1 MKTMSY
7 ASIGSVVM
15 CLLVSTS
22 AAWAAPLQPACVLL
36 AGVVGQSDAAG
47 ASKRAECL
55 DLVSRARQ
63 ALEDGDLQTCE
74 SLLERAEALNVKFSP
89 FYLGDTPKR
98 VRRDLERQRGDRG
111 GESAAAAAG
120 EPGRSRGGDPF
131 ARRQA
136 RSEPDTP
143 GGRQPF
149 PAQAPFGKQQRQ
161 STPTD
166 EAASGTTGG
175 RSASRA
181 VRDAGELL
189 LAARRALALGDAK
202 QAAALTAQAEQLGAN
217 YGPQDDTPA
226 RVQELINRHAEL
238 HAVPERERKQSAY
251 RRRYAQYLLEQAQ
264 GLLAWQE
271 LDEAERLAR
280 DADALGVA
288 FGPYDVQPATI
299 LTEVARRREGAAVP
313 LEPLP
318 PLEETDVW
326 PASAEQPIPAAG
338 EGRGKGYDAEQA
350 LYDRNR
356 DRTRN
361 VPARADQAGE
371 ATDAMRLVLDAQD
384 ALRAGDREAA
394 YELLRQASRRRSELD
409 PATWQRVQDQL
420 TALSQQLGGRRGQDS
435 LLDEA
440 SVRQQELARKA
451 SAELARRESEARSI
465 SEFDPERALEIL
477 QEARAAVERAGLDS
491 ASRDVLLRRV
501 DRSIAE
507 LRQYIETNR
516 PRLELAARNR
526 SVEQELERERKH
538 RVEVQEKLAQMVEE
552 FNKLMEEQRWAE
564 AEAIAKRAADLMPQ
578 EPVVVQMREQAK
590 VVRRL
595 RQELAIRAEKE
606 EGFVSALA
614 SVDQSATPFDDRV
627 PVVYPNARAWEDLSR
642 SRRQSRARLEGRRSE
657 AELEIERK
665 LKTPVSLQFQDTPLS
680 TVIEQLGKLAQIN
693 VYLDSRGLAEEGVT
707 PDTPVTINLSQ
718 EISLKS
724 ALNLILQ
731 PLSLSYVI
739 KHDVLKITSEHLRDT
754 EVYYKTYNVADLV
767 MPIPNFVPSGTTG
780 GAGAFFNTLGGPQV
794 WGATQS
800 PLGVMAGQSGAAGV
814 DRNVLAQMNPGA
826 INPNTST
833 NQPIGFG
840 PGGLGAGMQPDF
852 DSLVDLI
859 TTTVHP
865 TTWAEVG
872 GPSSIERFEGNLS
885 LVISTTQEVHE
896 DIAELLDQLRRLQD
910 LQVTIEVR
918 FITLNDNFF
927 ERIGIDFDFDIND
940 NVDRPFQI
948 FGRRQ
953 NTDLIFA
960 QPPAA
965 NTGPARDVQD
975 RDLRRNNSV
984 TVGMSSPG
992 VFSADLDVP
1001 FTQGS
1006 FPLAVP
1012 QFGGFQPGAGAQIGF
1027 AILSDLETF
1036 FFIEAAQGDR
1046 RSNVLQA
1053 PKVTLFNGQ
1062 TASVFDVSI
1071 TPFVVSVIP
1080 VVGDFAAAQMPV
1092 IAVISEGSHLT
1103 VQAVIS
1109 NDRRYVRLTI
1119 VPYFSRIGRVDTFTF
1134 TGSSTTIEESDDDD
1148 DQDDKQKRA
1157 RRRREQS
1164 REGTTVQQP
1173 TLAVFSVTTT
1183 VSVPDQGTVLL
1194 GGIKRLSEGRNEFGT
1209 PILNKIPYINRLFR
1223 NVGIGRET
1231 QSLMMMVTPRIIIQ
1245 EEEENLLLGA
1255 PPPP

>member
-1 MKTMSY
+1 MSY
-7 ASIGSVVM
+7 ASIGIVVM
-15 CLLVSTS
+15 GLLVGNQG
-22 AAWAAPLQPACVLL
+22 AWAAPVQPAYVLL
-36 AGVVGQSDAAG
+36 AGVIGQSPDAG
-47 ASKRAECL
+47 QGPNKRAECL

-98 VRRDLERQRGDRG
+98 VRRDLERKQRAVAKDAP
-111 GESAAAAAG
+111 AASSSEQAS
-120 EPGRSRGGDPF
+120 GRSGDPF

-136 RSEPDTP
+136 SNEPDTP
-143 GGRQPF
+143 GGRRPF
-149 PAQAPFGKQQRQ
+149 PQQAPFGKQQRE
-161 STPTD
+161 SSPADEPSMPPSPARTASR
-166 EAASGTTGG
+166 EAAQNP
-175 RSASRA
+175 
-181 VRDAGELL
+181 GELL

-202 QAAALTAQAEQLGAN
+202 QASALAAQADQVAAT

-226 RVQELINRHAEL
+226 RVQDLISRHAEL
-238 HAVPERERKQSAY
+238 NAVPVRDRKQSAY
-251 RRRYAQYLLEQAQ
+251 RRRYAEFLLDQAQ
-264 GLLAWQE
+264 GLLAWQD

-280 DADALGVA
+280 DAEALGVA
-288 FGPYDVQPATI
+288 FGPYDMQPATI
-299 LTEVARRREGAAVP
+299 LAEVARRREASTIP

-318 PLEETDVW
+318 PLEDAAVS
-326 PASAEQPIPAAG
+326 PASAERPIPATGDA
-338 EGRGKGYDAEQA
+338 EHDGYQAEQA
-350 LYDRNR
+350 VYDPDR

-361 VPARADQAGE
+361 VPARADE
-371 ATDAMRLVLDAQD
+371 PESDAMRLVLDAQD
-384 ALRAGDREAA
+384 ALRAGDRQAA
-394 YELLRQASRRRSELD
+394 YELLRQASRRRDELD

-420 TALSQQLGGRRGQDS
+420 TMLAQQIGGQGRHES

-440 SVRQQELARKA
+440 AARQQELARKV
-451 SAELARRESEARSI
+451 SAELARRESEARNI
-465 SEFDPERALEIL
+465 SEFNPERALEIL
-477 QEARAAVERAGLDS
+477 EEARAAVERAGLDS

-501 DRSIAE
+501 DRSISE
-507 LRQYIETNR
+507 LRQYIENNR
-516 PRLELAARNR
+516 PRLDLAARNR

-564 AEAIAKRAADLMPQ
+564 AEAVAKRAADLMPE
-578 EPVVVQMREQAK
+578 EPVVLQMREQSK

-614 SVDQSATPFDDRV
+614 SVDQSATPFDDRM
-627 PVVYPNARAWEDLSR
+627 PIVYPNARAWEDLTR
-642 SRRQSRARLEGRRSE
+642 SRRQMRARMEGRRSE

-665 LKTPVSLQFQDTPLS
+665 LKTPVSLQFQDEPLS
-680 TVIEQLGKLAQIN
+680 AVVEQLGKLAQIN
-693 VYLDSRGLAEEGVT
+693 VYLDARGLAEEGVT
-707 PDTPVTINLSQ
+707 SDTPVTINLSQ

-731 PLSLSYVI
+731 PLNLSYVI

-767 MPIPNFVPSGTTG
+767 VPIPNFVPSGTTG
-780 GAGAFFNTLGGPQV
+780 AAGAFFNTLGGPQV
-794 WGATQS
+794 WGATQN
-800 PLGVMAGQSGAAGV
+800 PLGVVAGQPAAAA

-826 INPNTST
+826 INPGGSTS
-833 NQPIGFG
+833 QPIGFG
-840 PGGLGAGMQPDF
+840 PGGLGGGVQPDF
-852 DSLVDLI
+852 DSLIDLI

-948 FGRRQ
+948 FGRRE

-965 NTGPARDVQD
+965 NVGPARDVQD

-992 VFSADLDVP
+992 VFSADLDLP

-1012 QFGGFQPGAGAQIGF
+1012 QFGGFQPGAGSQIGF

-1062 TASVFDVSI
+1062 SALVQDISI
-1071 TPFVVSVIP
+1071 SPFVVAVIP

-1109 NDRRYVRLTI
+1109 NDRRYVRLTV
-1119 VPYFSRIGRVDTFTF
+1119 VPFFSRIGRVDTFTF

-1148 DQDDKQKRA
+1148 DEDDKQKRA
-1157 RRRREQS
+1157 RRRREET

-1173 TLAVFSVTTT
+1173 TVALFSVTTT
-1183 VSVPDQGTVLL
+1183 VSVPDGGTVLL
-1194 GGIKRLSEGRNEFGT
+1194 GGIKRLAEGRNEFGT

-1245 EEEENLLLGA
+1245 EEEEQLLLGS
-1255 PPPP
+1255 PPQP

>member
-1 MKTMSY
+1 MSY

-15 CLLVSTS
+15 GLLVGTN
-22 AAWAAPLQPACVLL
+22 AAWAAPVQPAHVLL
-36 AGVVGQSDAAG
+36 AGVVGQSNGDA
-47 ASKRAECL
+47 ASKRSECL

-89 FYLGDTPKR
+89 FYPGDTPKR
-98 VRRDLERQRGDRG
+98 VRRDLQRKRQKG
-111 GESAAAAAG
+111 AADSSSTGSETASS
-120 EPGRSRGGDPF
+120 PSGDPF
-131 ARRQA
+131 ARR
-136 RSEPDTP
+136 RSANDAATP
-143 GGRQPF
+143 GRQRQPQAA
-149 PAQAPFGKQQRQ
+149 PTDQQAPPIAAGENPPVRGRNGNRQ
-161 STPTD
+161 P
-166 EAASGTTGG
+166 A
-175 RSASRA
+175 RN
-181 VRDAGELL
+181 AGELL
-189 LAARRALALGDAK
+189 LAARRALALGDARR
-202 QAAALTAQAEQLGAN
+202 AAALADEADKLGAN
-217 YGPQDDTPA
+217 YGPHDDTPA
-226 RVQELINRHAEL
+226 RVRDLISRHAEL
-238 HAVPERERKQSAY
+238 SAVPPQDRKQSAY
-251 RRRYAQYLLEQAQ
+251 RRRYAEYLLDQAQ
-264 GLLAWQE
+264 GLLAWQD
-271 LDEAERLAR
+271 LDEAERLAH
-280 DADALGVA
+280 DAEALGA
-288 FGPYDVQPATI
+288 SFGPYDVQPATI
-299 LTEVARRREGAAVP
+299 LEEVARRRESAAVP

-318 PLEETDVW
+318 PLEESGVM
-326 PASAEQPIPAAG
+326 PASAEQPIPTSGGADE
-338 EGRGKGYDAEQA
+338 EGYAAEQA
-350 LYDRNR
+350 LYDRTR

-361 VPARADQAGE
+361 VPARAEE
-371 ATDAMRLVLDAQD
+371 AEQVTDAMRLVLDAQE

-394 YELLRQASRRRSELD
+394 YELLRQASQRRDELD

-420 TALSQQLGGRRGQDS
+420 GLLSQQRGGAGNRES
-435 LLDEA
+435 LLDETA
-440 SVRQQELARKA
+440 ARQQALARKA
-451 SAELARRESEARSI
+451 SAEVARRESEARRV
-465 SEFDPERALEIL
+465 SEVDPERALEIL
-477 QEARAAVERAGLDS
+477 KEARVEVERAGLDT

-507 LRQYIETNR
+507 LQQYIATNR
-516 PRLELAARNR
+516 PRLDLAARNR
-526 SVEQELERERKH
+526 SVEQEIERERQH
-538 RVEVQEKLAQMVEE
+538 RVAVQEKLAQMVEE

-564 AEAIAKRAADLMPQ
+564 AEAVAKRAADLMPE
-578 EPVVVQMREQAK
+578 EPVVVQMREQSK

-595 RQELAIRAEKE
+595 RQELEIRAEKE
-606 EGFVSALA
+606 AGFVGALA
-614 SVDQSATPFDDRV
+614 SVDQAATPFDDRT
-627 PVVYPNARAWEDLSR
+627 PILYPNARAWEDLTR
-642 SRRQSRARLEGRRSE
+642 SRRQMRARMEGRRSE

-665 LKTPVSLQFQDTPLS
+665 LKTPVSLQFQDAPLS
-680 TVIEQLGKLAQIN
+680 TVIEQLGKLAEIN
-693 VYLDSRGLAEEGVT
+693 VYLDARGLAEEGVT
-707 PDTPVTINLSQ
+707 ADTPVTINLNQ

-767 MPIPNFVPSGTTG
+767 VPIPNFVPSGTTG
-780 GAGAFFNTLGGPQV
+780 AAGAFFNTLGGPQI

-800 PLGVMAGQSGAAGV
+800 PLGVMAGQPPTPGA

-826 INPNTST
+826 LNPAGNTS
-833 NQPIGFG
+833 QPIGFG
-840 PGGLGAGMQPDF
+840 PGGLGGGVQPDF
-852 DSLVDLI
+852 DSLIDLI

-872 GPSSIERFEGNLS
+872 GPSSIEKFEGNLS

-927 ERIGIDFDFDIND
+927 ERIGIDFDFNIND

-953 NTDLIFA
+953 NTDLIFS

-965 NTGPARDVQD
+965 NVGPARDVQD

-992 VFSADLDVP
+992 VFSADLDIP

-1012 QFGGFQPGAGAQIGF
+1012 QFGGFQPGSGSQIGF

-1062 TASVFDVSI
+1062 SALVQDISI
-1071 TPFVVSVIP
+1071 SPFVVAVIP

-1092 IAVISEGSHLT
+1092 IAVIAEGSHLT

-1109 NDRRYVRLTI
+1109 NDRRYVRLTV
-1119 VPYFSRIGRVDTFTF
+1119 VPFFSRIGRVNTFTF
-1134 TGSSTTIEESDDDD
+1134 TGSSTTIEESDDDSN
-1148 DQDDKQKRA
+1148 QDDKQKRN
-1157 RRRREQS
+1157 RRRREET

-1173 TLAVFSVTTT
+1173 TVALFSVTTT
-1183 VSVPDQGTVLL
+1183 VSVPDGGTVLL
-1194 GGIKRLSEGRNEFGT
+1194 GGIKRLAEGRNEFGT

-1245 EEEENLLLGA
+1245 EEEEELLLGA
-1255 PPPP
+1255 PPQP